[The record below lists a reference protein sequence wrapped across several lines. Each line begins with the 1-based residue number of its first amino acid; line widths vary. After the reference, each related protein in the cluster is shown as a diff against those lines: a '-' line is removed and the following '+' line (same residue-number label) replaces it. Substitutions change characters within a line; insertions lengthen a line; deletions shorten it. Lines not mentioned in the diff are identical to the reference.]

1 MGKAAHLEEYIPS
14 SHLAALLRFRVCA
27 QELEVSRARGRPRA
41 ERVCRMCMA
50 GAVED
55 ERHFLLECEA
65 YADLRAQHG
74 LDAGDMLQAMAG
86 DQRRLAKYLH
96 AASRARREHLA
107 VRDGRDG
114 RGDFPAD

>member
-1 MGKAAHLEEYIPS
+1 MPLQAVRGRAAQQLRTPVS
-14 SHLAALLRFRVCA
+14 QRPCRALLT
-27 QELEVSRARGRPRA
+27 QL
-41 ERVCRMCMA
+41 RMCMA

-74 LDAGDMLQAMAG
+74 CSMDAGDMLEAMAG

-96 AASRARREHLA
+96 AASRDRRERLA
-107 VRDGRDG
+107 VRDDRDG
-114 RGDFPAD
+114 RGDFAAD